1 MGNERTNERTK
12 PTTRLDRPRRLT
24 CTATRFVPFLFAFVF
39 LPSFRFPVRMWIQ
52 LAGEFRRRH
61 STVAIIITII
71 IFHLLLFSAHFSN
84 ESHLT
89 VPFQATRSS
98 SLRLFSRSA
107 GQSRMMGELDF
118 KHFRTWHEMKLCAS
132 VKTVERGKNRAAGR
146 AERGLQT
153 RSKEKLF
160 SYVCLLRRHYIS
172 NK

>member
-1 MGNERTNERTK
+1 
-12 PTTRLDRPRRLT
+12 
-24 CTATRFVPFLFAFVF
+24 
-39 LPSFRFPVRMWIQ
+39 VRMWIQ

-118 KHFRTWHEMKLCAS
+118 KHFRT
-132 VKTVERGKNRAAGR
+132 
-146 AERGLQT
+146 
-153 RSKEKLF
+153 
-160 SYVCLLRRHYIS
+160 
-172 NK
+172 

>member
-1 MGNERTNERTK
+1 MAQWGMNERTNERTK

-24 CTATRFVPFLFAFVF
+24 CTATRFVPFLFAFF
-39 LPSFRFPVRMWIQ
+39 HRFASQCGCASSSR
-52 LAGEFRRRH
+52 GFRRRH
-61 STVAIIITII
+61 STVAIIITVI

-89 VPFQATRSS
+89 VPFQSTRSS

-107 GQSRMMGELDF
+107 GQSRMMGEFDF

-146 AERGLQT
+146 AERGSL
-153 RSKEKLF
+153 SSH
-160 SYVCLLRRHYIS
+160 SYVCLLLRHYIF